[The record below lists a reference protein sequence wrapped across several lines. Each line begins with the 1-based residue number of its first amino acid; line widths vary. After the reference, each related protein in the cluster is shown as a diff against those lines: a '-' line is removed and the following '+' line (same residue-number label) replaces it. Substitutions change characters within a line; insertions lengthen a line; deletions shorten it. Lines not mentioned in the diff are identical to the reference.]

1 MKTSYIKP
9 EIYYLRIDGKEA
21 TMDFNTG
28 GGTKESGWDNGAKD
42 RGFSEEELESLES
55 SEKIS
60 LW

>member
-21 TMDFNTG
+21 TMSFDTVG
-28 GGTKESGWDNGAKD
+28 GSKEGGWSDGAKD